1 MEECLDIPPFIPER
15 RASLSRVGGGGAKGN
30 PKKGL
35 QISRCCGAIS
45 NRFTREERGWRN
57 DGWVGERDEQE
68 FYLMCVLF
76 FWRGRARALRHEVML
91 TEPDR
96 LLRCE

>member
-1 MEECLDIPPFIPER
+1 MEECLDIPPFTPER

-45 NRFTREERGWRN
+45 NRFRRKRVEERR
-57 DGWVGERDEQE
+57 VGERNEQE
-68 FYLMCVLF
+68 FYLMCVFCF
-76 FWRGRARALRHEVML
+76 FGGDVRALADTR
-91 TEPDR
+91 
-96 LLRCE
+96 